1 VESIATFL
9 AELYEGSGLS
19 TTAAIVLGTAV
30 VLALIIVSV
39 IVALGRRIDRLEE
52 SLMDLRQLHIAM
64 QETHTDQARAATAL
78 ASIASALPELAEIKQ
93 QWRGATSQQ
102 TELISAVAKLSIDLE
117 SVRESVATS
126 VLSAKADL
134 MTLQKSMEEHHHR
147 MEMLQTAIA
156 SLPTIENEQRKVYKL
171 LKAWNSRVGEI
182 EQKVAAVPDIQAGQA
197 QLANE
202 LADWDSRRTAACEV
216 LAEFLESQDVANERL
231 PMSDP
236 SAALKNHDST

>member
-1 VESIATFL
+1 MESITNFFV
-9 AELYEGSGLS
+9 ELFAGIGPS

-52 SLMDLRQLHIAM
+52 SLMDLRQLHVAM
-64 QETHTDQARAATAL
+64 QEAHADQARAATAL
-78 ASIASALPELAEIKQ
+78 GSIASALPELAEFKQ
-93 QWRGATSQQ
+93 HWRGATSQQ

-117 SVRESVATS
+117 GVRESVATS

-134 MTLQKSMEEHHHR
+134 MTLQRSMEEHHHR
-147 MEMLQTAIA
+147 MEMLQTTIA

-171 LKAWNSRVGEI
+171 LKTWNSRLGDI
-182 EQKVAAVPDIQAGQA
+182 EQKVAAVPGIQAGQA
-197 QLANE
+197 QLVNE
-202 LADWDSRRTAACEV
+202 LADWDSRRNAACEV

-231 PMSDP
+231 PISDP
-236 SAALKNHDST
+236 SAAPRSHDST